1 MMNRIL
7 LFTVVTFALSLCGCN
22 SVFRSNKTQ
31 IKISQDVAKYLAKTE
46 MIINNNNINKQ
57 INRPVNIEYLKND
70 TLQPRLSYRRVKGTV
85 VVLQIKDSL
94 GHQRH
99 VAIPQVELKAY
110 PLLLSTTASPSITY
124 FLLTS
129 KKNQQRNI
137 LATLFY
143 QAIAL
148 NLDLWIGATSMLGH
162 PNRRYAVPKSFSINQ
177 LSEVATLDSV
187 NPNFLQKE
195 GDPAEW
201 LNIPLPINPNPTPFL
216 TANYQKKF
224 QCIFTVNS
232 GYGINQAHSTILMDN
247 QTSRVHLP
255 NKLSNGMWTSF
266 GLLIQPRANYQWGFS
281 YHTKTDPN
289 LSCDYLL
296 NEIGFLIPFKK
307 SHFEIGG
314 GLGWGMTKH
323 TIGNNY
329 VDSFTTFQNK
339 PVGAGQLLE
348 EDYKFIPDVSH
359 AFLPINGHVQFIYPI
374 KKNIEIAASA
384 SYSRI
389 RSYSDFIKTETL
401 LITQTITPTI
411 TSYKRDELSYQ
422 HITVKT
428 VNQIY
433 TLGLSIRAKI

>member
-1 MMNRIL
+1 MNRIL
-7 LFTVVTFALSLCGCN
+7 LFAVVTFALPFCGCN

-46 MIINNNNINKQ
+46 MIIHNNNINKQ
-57 INRPVNIEYLKND
+57 IIRSVKIQYLKND
-70 TLQPRLSYRRVKGTV
+70 TQQPRLNYKRVKGNV
-85 VVLQIKDSL
+85 VVLQIKDSV

-137 LATLFY
+137 VVMLFY
-143 QAIAL
+143 HAVAINMDVWL
-148 NLDLWIGATSMLGH
+148 GATSMLAN
-162 PNRRYAVPKSFSINQ
+162 PNARYAVPKSFSINQ
-177 LSEVATLDSV
+177 LSEVVTLDSV
-187 NPNFLQKE
+187 NPNLLQKE
-195 GDPAEW
+195 GDPAEL

-216 TANYQKKF
+216 NADYQKKY

-232 GYGINQAHSTILMDN
+232 GYGINQAHSTKLIDN
-247 QTSRVHLP
+247 QTSRVPLP
-255 NKLSNGMWTSF
+255 NKLTNGMWTSF

-281 YHTKTDPN
+281 YHTKADPN

-314 GLGWGMTKH
+314 GLGWGMTNH

-339 PVGAGQLLE
+339 PVGNGSLLE
-348 EDYKFIPDVSH
+348 EDYKFIPNVSH
-359 AFLPINGHVQFIYPI
+359 AFLPINGQVQFIYPI
-374 KKNIEIAASA
+374 KKNIEITASA

-389 RSYSDFIKTETL
+389 PSYSDFIKTETL
-401 LITQTITPTI
+401 LITQKITPTI

-422 HITVKT
+422 QITVKT

-433 TLGLSIRAKI
+433 TLGLSIRVKI